1 MLGYDRQGHS
11 LAEPVD
17 GALKSGSEKGVTRP
31 WTNPAHSPG
40 PSSPDRLLPYPNR
53 LLLSPDHLLLKTRTH
68 FSPSHRRFTMHK
80 LTLDSD
86 ETYSP
91 TYAGRCFSH
100 DIPKYRL
107 PAQGMSADGAYQLVH
122 DELNL
127 DGNPAL
133 NLASFV
139 TSWMEPQADRLAAE
153 TLDKNLIDQDE
164 YPQTEVVHQ
173 RVVSMIG
180 RLFHAPA
187 HEQPTGTATIGS
199 SEAIMLAMLAHKR
212 SWQRRRAKEGMPA
225 DKPNM
230 VMGADVHTCWEKFAN
245 YFEVE
250 ARVVPM
256 EDGRYTIGA
265 AEVEPLLDERTIAVA
280 GLLGTTFTGQMDDLR
295 SINDLLARVET
306 ERGWHIPLHIDA
318 ASGGFVIPFSKP
330 ELEWDFRLSQVR
342 SINVSNHKFGLVYP
356 GMGTVVFRD
365 RSDLPEELV
374 FHINY
379 LGGDMPN
386 YSLNFSRP
394 SSSVVLQYFAFLRL
408 GHSGYE
414 EIVANVLANAGSLA
428 DTEETDLVKL
438 SHLLRERGW
447 IVPAYTLPPNAEHV
461 SVLRM
466 VVKENFSRDMV
477 DMLAHDVHVAMQTL
491 RALAAGTN
499 AHPRRP
505 GHRPVY

>member
-1 MLGYDRQGHS
+1 MIPPSPL
-11 LAEPVD
+11 LAQAPTKEMPMHT
-17 GALKSGSEKGVTRP
+17 LK
-31 WTNPAHSPG
+31 
-40 PSSPDRLLPYPNR
+40 
-53 LLLSPDHLLLKTRTH
+53 
-68 FSPSHRRFTMHK
+68 
-80 LTLDSD
+80 LDSD
-86 ETYSP
+86 ETISP
-91 TYAGRCFSH
+91 TYAGRMFSH
-100 DIPKYRL
+100 DIPKFRL
-107 PAQGMSADGAYQLVH
+107 PAAGMNASAAYQLVH

-139 TSWMEPQADRLAAE
+139 TSWMEPQADKLASE
-153 TLDKNLIDQDE
+153 TLAKNLIDQDE
-164 YPQTEVVHQ
+164 YPQTEVVHR

-187 HEQPTGTATIGS
+187 HQQPTGTATIGS

-212 SWQRRRAKEGMPA
+212 SWQLRRQAAGLPTDR
-225 DKPNM
+225 PNM

-265 AEVEPLLDERTIAVA
+265 SEVEPLLDERTIAVA
-280 GLLGTTFTGQMDDLR
+280 GLLGTTFTGQMDDLA
-295 SINDLLARVET
+295 SIDALLTRVQE
-306 ERGWHIPLHIDA
+306 ERGLHIPLHIDA
-318 ASGGFVIPFSKP
+318 ASGGFVIPFSQP
-330 ELEWDFRLSQVR
+330 DLEWDFRLPSVR

-365 RSDLPEELV
+365 ASDLPEELV

-408 GHSGYE
+408 GREGYE
-414 EIVANVLANAGSLA
+414 AIVDSCLSNARALAGKLGAMPGLQLITDGADFPIVAVRASDPEA
-428 DTEETDLVKL
+428 TDLVQL
-438 SHLLRERGW
+438 THLLRERGW

-461 SVLRM
+461 TVMRM
-466 VVKENFSRDMV
+466 VIKENFSRDMV
-477 DMLAHDVHVAMQTL
+477 DMLAHDVGEAMHTLSHDGHV
-491 RALAAGTN
+491 
-499 AHPRRP
+499 HPQRP
-505 GHRPVY
+505 RHRLHC

>member
-1 MLGYDRQGHS
+1 MIIRT
-11 LAEPVD
+11 
-17 GALKSGSEKGVTRP
+17 AL
-31 WTNPAHSPG
+31 PG
-40 PSSPDRLLPYPNR
+40 IGGI
-53 LLLSPDHLLLKTRTH
+53 TV
-68 FSPSHRRFTMHK
+68 HK
-80 LTLDSD
+80 LELDSED
-86 ETYSP
+86 VHSP
-91 TYAGRCFSH
+91 TYAGRSFSH

-107 PAQGMSADGAYQLVH
+107 PAGGISADAAYQLVH

-139 TSWMEPQADRLAAE
+139 TSWMEPQANQLASE
-153 TLDKNLIDQDE
+153 TLAKNLIDQDE

-180 RLFHAPA
+180 RLFHAPVG
-187 HEQPTGTATIGS
+187 EQPTGTATIGS

-212 SWQRRRAKEGMPA
+212 SWQRRREAAGEPT
-225 DKPNM
+225 DRPNM
-230 VMGADVHTCWEKFAN
+230 VMGADVHTCWEKFAR

-250 ARVVPM
+250 ARLVPM
-256 EDGRYTIGA
+256 EDGRYVIGA
-265 AEVEPLLDERTIAVA
+265 EQVEPLLDERTIAVA
-280 GLLGTTFTGQMDDLR
+280 GLLGTTFTGQMDDLA
-295 SINDLLARVET
+295 SINELLARVEAK
-306 ERGWHIPLHIDA
+306 RGWRIPLHIDA
-318 ASGGFVIPFSKP
+318 ASGGFIIPFSQP
-330 ELEWDFRLSQVR
+330 DLEWDFRLSQVR

-356 GMGTVVFRD
+356 GMGTVIFRD

-408 GHSGYE
+408 GREGYE
-414 EIVANVLANAGSLA
+414 QIVANSLANASALA
-428 DTEETDLVKL
+428 SKLGDLDGLELINDGTVFPIVALRASDPTAIDLVTL

-466 VVKENFSRDMV
+466 VIKENFSRDMV
-477 DMLAHDVHVAMQTL
+477 DLLAHDTRVAL
-491 RALAAGTN
+491 KALGTHTS
-499 AHPRRP
+499 AHP
-505 GHRPVY
+505 HRPRKRPCC

>member
-1 MLGYDRQGHS
+1 MHHVNVDSEDS
-11 LAEPVD
+11 L
-17 GALKSGSEKGVTRP
+17 
-31 WTNPAHSPG
+31 
-40 PSSPDRLLPYPNR
+40 
-53 LLLSPDHLLLKTRTH
+53 
-68 FSPSHRRFTMHK
+68 
-80 LTLDSD
+80 
-86 ETYSP
+86 SP

-107 PAQGMSADGAYQLVH
+107 PAEGVPAEAAYQLVH

-153 TLDKNLIDQDE
+153 TLAKNLIDQDE

-180 RLFHAPA
+180 RLFHAPD
-187 HEQPTGTATIGS
+187 HQRPTGTATIGS

-212 SWQRRRAKEGMPA
+212 TWQRRREQAGLA
-225 DKPNM
+225 SDRPNM
-230 VMGADVHTCWEKFAN
+230 VMGADVHTCWEKFAR

-256 EDGRYTIGA
+256 EEGRYTIGA
-265 AEVEPLLDERTIAVA
+265 EQVEPLLDERTIAVA
-280 GLLGTTFTGQMDDLR
+280 GLLGTTFTGQMDDLV
-295 SINDLLARVET
+295 SIDALLTRVARDP
-306 ERGWHIPLHIDA
+306 GWRIPMHIDA
-318 ASGGFVIPFSKP
+318 ASGGFIVPFARP
-330 ELEWDFRLSQVR
+330 QEEWDFRLASVR

-356 GMGTVVFRD
+356 GMGTVVFRES
-365 RSDLPEELV
+365 SDLPEELV

-394 SSSVVLQYFAFLRL
+394 SNSVVLQYFNFLRL
-408 GHSGYE
+408 GREGYS
-414 EIVANVLANAGSLA
+414 EIVGNVLANARALATKLQDIDGLELINDGSTFPTVVLRA
-428 DTEETDLVKL
+428 SEPQATDLTAL

-447 IVPAYTLPPNAEHV
+447 IVPAYTLPANAQSV

-477 DMLAHDVHVAMQTL
+477 DMLSDDLRGAL
-491 RALAAGTN
+491 RAMRKQATTYP
-499 AHPRRP
+499 HRPRR
-505 GHRPVY
+505 RPHC

>member
-1 MLGYDRQGHS
+1 
-11 LAEPVD
+11 
-17 GALKSGSEKGVTRP
+17 
-31 WTNPAHSPG
+31 
-40 PSSPDRLLPYPNR
+40 
-53 LLLSPDHLLLKTRTH
+53 
-68 FSPSHRRFTMHK
+68 MHK
-80 LTLDSD
+80 LNVDSED
-86 ETYSP
+86 LVSP
-91 TYAGRCFSH
+91 TYAGRSFSH

-107 PAQGMSADGAYQLVH
+107 PAEGVSADAAYQLVH

-127 DGNPAL
+127 DGNPSL

-139 TSWMEPQADRLAAE
+139 TSWMEPQADRLASE
-153 TLDKNLIDQDE
+153 TLAKNLIDQDE
-164 YPQTEVVHQ
+164 YPQTEVVHR

-187 HEQPTGTATIGS
+187 HQQPTGTATIGS

-212 SWQRRRAKEGMPA
+212 SWQLRRQAAGLPVDR
-225 DKPNM
+225 PNM
-230 VMGADVHTCWEKFAN
+230 IMGADVHTCWEKFAR

-280 GLLGTTFTGQMDDLR
+280 GLLGTTFTGQSDDLA
-295 SINDLLARVET
+295 SIDALLTRVREERDL
-306 ERGWHIPLHIDA
+306 HIPLHIDA
-318 ASGGFVIPFSKP
+318 ASGGFVIPFSQP
-330 ELEWDFRLSQVR
+330 DLAWDFRLPSVR

-365 RSDLPEELV
+365 ASDLPEELV

-394 SSSVVLQYFAFLRL
+394 SASVVLQYFAFLRL
-408 GHSGYE
+408 GRAGYE
-414 EIVANVLANAGSLA
+414 AIVASCLANARALA
-428 DTEETDLVKL
+428 AKLGAIPGLEPITDGADLPIVAVRASDPHATDLVML

-461 SVLRM
+461 TVLRM
-466 VVKENFSRDMV
+466 VIKENFSRDMV
-477 DMLAHDVHVAMQTL
+477 DMLAHDVGLAMRTL
-491 RALAAGTN
+491 EHNGHIHPHR
-499 AHPRRP
+499 PRR
-505 GHRPVY
+505 RPHC

>member
-1 MLGYDRQGHS
+1 
-11 LAEPVD
+11 
-17 GALKSGSEKGVTRP
+17 
-31 WTNPAHSPG
+31 
-40 PSSPDRLLPYPNR
+40 
-53 LLLSPDHLLLKTRTH
+53 
-68 FSPSHRRFTMHK
+68 MHK
-80 LTLDSD
+80 LNLES
-86 ETYSP
+86 EEHVSA
-91 TYAGRCFSH
+91 TYAGRSFSH

-107 PAQGMSADGAYQLVH
+107 PAEGVPADAAYQLVH

-153 TLDKNLIDQDE
+153 TLAKNLIDQDE
-164 YPQTEVVHQ
+164 YPQTEVVHE

-187 HEQPTGTATIGS
+187 HQRPTGTATIGS

-212 SWQRRRAKEGMPA
+212 TWQRRREAAGLAA

-230 VMGADVHTCWEKFAN
+230 VMGADVHTCWEKFAR

-250 ARVVPM
+250 ARVIPM
-256 EDGRYTIGA
+256 QEGRYTIGA

-295 SINDLLARVET
+295 SIDALLVRIAADA
-306 ERGWHIPLHIDA
+306 GWKIPLHVDA
-318 ASGGFVIPFSKP
+318 ASGGFITPFSHP
-330 ELEWDFRLSQVR
+330 QEEWDFRLESVH

-356 GMGTVVFRD
+356 GMGTVIFRD
-365 RSDLPEELV
+365 SSDLPEELV

-394 SSSVVLQYFAFLRL
+394 SSSVILQYFAFLRL
-408 GHSGYE
+408 GRAGYE
-414 EIVANVLANAGSLA
+414 GIVAAALQNAGALAAKLASLDGLELVSDGSRFPIVVVRA
-428 DTEETDLVKL
+428 SDPQAIDLTAL
-438 SHLLRERGW
+438 SRVLRQRGW
-447 IVPAYTLPPNAEHV
+447 IVPAYTLPPNAEHIT
-461 SVLRM
+461 VLRM

-477 DMLAHDVHVAMQTL
+477 DMLAHDVGAAIRTL
-491 RALAAGTN
+491 AKSE
-499 AHPRRP
+499 H
-505 GHRPVY
+505 GHRPRRRPHC